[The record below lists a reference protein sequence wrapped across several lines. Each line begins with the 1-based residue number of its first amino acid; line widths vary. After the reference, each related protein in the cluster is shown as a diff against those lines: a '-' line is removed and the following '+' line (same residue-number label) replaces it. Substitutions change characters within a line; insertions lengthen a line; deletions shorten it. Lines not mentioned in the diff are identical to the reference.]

1 MCQWTLFQHCYDVIY
16 QFNKVKTILS
26 KIPKSI
32 NSNRL
37 YIQLFKKRKN
47 LEDSLPDFSTKYKYS
62 DKVSRIMDKE

>member
-47 LEDSLPDFSTKYKYS
+47 LEDSHYQILVLNINTVIKSA
-62 DKVSRIMDKE
+62 E